1 MHQASG
7 ASHSNAGSGPR
18 ATIRDVEFV
27 HCLDRA
33 SPNLAKYCAVGQT
46 IPKAALFSRMAG
58 GTPQEFMRWSM
69 DDVRVTVVEP
79 VGAGGT
85 IVERVALSFVRM
97 KYEYVLLTNL
107 GQRGGTV
114 TALFDL
120 RSQESIVTRMRT
132 TSNRSF
138 AFTCADLPPS
148 VARS

>member
-1 MHQASG
+1 
-7 ASHSNAGSGPR
+7 
-18 ATIRDVEFV
+18 
-27 HCLDRA
+27 
-33 SPNLAKYCAVGQT
+33 
-46 IPKAALFSRMAG
+46 
-58 GTPQEFMRWSM
+58 MRWSM

-79 VGAGGT
+79 VGAGGA